1 MLHNIK
7 SMICYQSPIMDILKI
22 YALDL
27 EMNYSGSPEVI
38 RHDSKELVS
47 LLEDIEYSPEFP
59 FNNDIMCDYRVESRS
74 VIWKPKAMDI
84 TVCVSAFVQC
94 DPGDAKTVFR
104 KYKIPNSTFTYYSDE
119 NIIERQ
125 FGNYG
130 ADKRYIR
137 FHQRLKYRMQMITGT
152 PLPFEQTDAYRK
164 RAVKDRL
171 TEEMICDYMR
181 KLGYPVDEERFYEA
195 EEVYVVE
202 DR

>member
-22 YALDL
+22 YALEFEL
-27 EMNYSGSPEVI
+27 RYGGNPEVI
-38 RHDSKELVS
+38 RHDSKELAS
-47 LLEDIEYSPEFP
+47 LLEDLKYTEESPHSR
-59 FNNDIMCDYRVESRS
+59 DIKCDYRVESRS

-84 TVCVSAFVQC
+84 TVCTSAFVQC
-94 DPGDAKTVFR
+94 DSDDAITVFG
-104 KYKIPNSTFTYYSDE
+104 KYRIPTSTFTYYSDE
-119 NIIERQ
+119 NIIERK

-130 ADKRYIR
+130 TEDRKIWFY
-137 FHQRLKYRMQMITGT
+137 QRLKYKSQMITGT